1 MPLGPLS
8 HPPQVCSKQWEIPS
22 KVLHVPKF
30 LAIRSFLSSDSFRSM
45 GDSRSLQDAIDRFAK
60 NASKWN
66 KTHFGNI
73 FGKKKRVMS
82 RLVGV
87 QKALARNPSHSLLE
101 LEENLH
107 IEMN

>member
-1 MPLGPLS
+1 MFQSFWLLD
-8 HPPQVCSKQWEIPS
+8 PS
-22 KVLHVPKF
+22 FPRIVSE
-30 LAIRSFLSSDSFRSM
+30 AW

-60 NASKWN
+60 NALEWN

-107 IEMN
+107 KEMN